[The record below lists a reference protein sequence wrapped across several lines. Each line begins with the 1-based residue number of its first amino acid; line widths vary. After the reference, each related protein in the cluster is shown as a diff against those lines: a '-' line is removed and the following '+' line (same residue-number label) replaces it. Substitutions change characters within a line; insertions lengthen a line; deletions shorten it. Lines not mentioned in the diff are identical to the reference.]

1 MNIYWYSLVF
11 GLLVLRAIAPP
22 PLPEH
27 LPSHGEIPRG
37 IAEQLGPPLERVGS
51 GPLEGGTT
59 AAEGRLANR
68 RDSTRLSGRIHGAT
82 SVQTARATDVQLA
95 PDGHQSQWRDLE
107 AGISELSTE
116 PVPQNRFVRLYLSS
130 LRCMPSLSWRMPRL
144 SWRMPRLSWRSDP
157 RLSDPHMREMLLD
170 EMRTMYASVRA
181 ARLPVS
187 SQWESIPTQVGTM
200 DNLTLLL
207 QIQTMNEEVKE
218 LLTRSGAYGE
228 WLKFIQ
234 SNLERNLKEGDP
246 IPHTTTLQY
255 MPRPLDYEPE
265 TPGANAFE
273 TVTLDQAIGMLEATS
288 TTVPES
294 GAMDVDGIIK
304 EQNKNREKTE
314 GDSRKDQSTS
324 QQSIHHD
331 AEGST
336 RPTSSLQDTSE
347 VLLGDPLHAD
357 CAICLQEFS
366 EPKKNSE
373 NAWVFENIVKVDNCV
388 HYFHRNCLG
397 MWINIKKENSC
408 PTCRTQVSPLILVP
422 EP

>member
-1 MNIYWYSLVF
+1 MIS
-11 GLLVLRAIAPP
+11 R
-22 PLPEH
+22 
-27 LPSHGEIPRG
+27 
-37 IAEQLGPPLERVGS
+37 LE
-51 GPLEGGTT
+51 
-59 AAEGRLANR
+59 LANSAQNLYR
-68 RDSTRLSGRIHGAT
+68 R
-82 SVQTARATDVQLA
+82 TA
-95 PDGHQSQWRDLE
+95 
-107 AGISELSTE
+107 
-116 PVPQNRFVRLYLSS
+116 
-130 LRCMPSLSWRMPRL
+130 
-144 SWRMPRLSWRSDP
+144 SDP

-207 QIQTMNEEVKE
+207 QIQTMNEEAP
-218 LLTRSGAYGE
+218 LTMNRKHLAPMHS
-228 WLKFIQ
+228 
-234 SNLERNLKEGDP
+234 
-246 IPHTTTLQY
+246 
-255 MPRPLDYEPE
+255 
-265 TPGANAFE
+265 E

-336 RPTSSLQDTSE
+336 RPTSSLQDISE